1 MNKELRE
8 ILIKLIE
15 SRIEARIESF
25 NKPDRLTFD
34 DLTPEQKEQL
44 KGPKGDSG
52 KDVELSSLTPFLEI
66 MVKNHVFENLS
77 KLKLSFDDLTPEQ
90 KEQLKGPKG
99 DSGKDVNIN
108 DLIPEI
114 DRIVESRFNN
124 YISKLKL
131 SFDDLTP
138 EQKEQLKGPK
148 GDSGLDFD
156 ITKCFDLIK
165 SIVSNHLIE
174 NRKIY
179 SLSFDDLTPEQ
190 KEQLKG
196 PKGDSGLDFDY
207 MKYEDKIKDTL
218 AENVAALRDDLK
230 LKFSD
235 LTEEEKDQLKFNFS
249 NLTESDLLEIA
260 KRAGRGQRGKT
271 GMSAYEMA
279 VLRGYKG
286 TESEYMVGLHG
297 DRGLDAP
304 KITSAELKK
313 LEDKSVYV
321 VFTMSDG
328 STVETNTVRG
338 LYAG

>member
-124 YISKLKL
+124 YISKLK
-131 SFDDLTP
+131 
-138 EQKEQLKGPK
+138 
-148 GDSGLDFD
+148 
-156 ITKCFDLIK
+156 
-165 SIVSNHLIE
+165 
-174 NRKIY
+174 
-179 SLSFDDLTPEQ
+179 LSFDDLTPEQ